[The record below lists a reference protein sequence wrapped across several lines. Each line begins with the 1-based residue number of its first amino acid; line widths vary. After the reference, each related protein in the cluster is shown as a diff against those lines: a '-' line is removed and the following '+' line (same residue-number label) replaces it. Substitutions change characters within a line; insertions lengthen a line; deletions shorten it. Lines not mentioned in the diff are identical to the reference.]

1 MTEFSRQSN
10 ENSRERK
17 KEFHNKYSKRAQIIR
32 LVNSMFDSHHKNY
45 THTVAAADVDSRLP
59 IYVYDAL
66 TNHFEAR
73 RRACALTA
81 MSCYNH
87 RHHHHLLH
95 TTSGRKPCILWCIM
109 PHTEKTGDNTG
120 TTTLLRNPPQPALS
134 SSDHAIFQPV
144 SCSQILKRKC
154 SECTL
159 RKYFAHA

>member
-1 MTEFSRQSN
+1 MYSIWPSFRYNRTRIWE
-10 ENSRERK
+10 RERK

-32 LVNSMFDSHHKNY
+32 LINSMFDSHHKNY
-45 THTVAAADVDSRLP
+45 THSVAAADVDSRLP

-73 RRACALTA
+73 RRACALAA
-81 MSCYNH
+81 MSCLNH
-87 RHHHHLLH
+87 RHHHLLLH
-95 TTSGRKPCILWCIM
+95 TTTARKPCVLCIM

-120 TTTLLRNPPQPALS
+120 TTTLLRNPLQPAIS
-134 SSDHAIFQPV
+134 FSDHAIFQPV

-159 RKYFAHA
+159 